1 MNYKEL
7 AVQYP
12 SQAEWHNHLGIEA
25 ASAGLLGD
33 ALLRFRRAASIDPQG
48 LDAQI
53 NLGIACLEL
62 KRFAAAA
69 RPFRRTLC
77 LLPGDADAWHGLGLS
92 RTKGAS
98 PTLGR
103 TAFRRALAI
112 RPGHIETQL
121 QLYGDQPDKARALHR
136 RMLVLQPDRWANHID
151 LGVALVRLERQ
162 RESLAS
168 SRRASAIN
176 PQAVQAYVNA
186 ASAHGF
192 LGEIPMGLRQ
202 LQKAVDA
209 APMKADAF
217 RQLMSMAAYSP
228 AVDEAMRWDMACRF
242 GQRYAPDPPVVSR
255 TNDPDPERRLRVGY
269 LSSDFGDHPV
279 TRNMLPL
286 LEGRD
291 PVGPHVVCYS
301 LTPRQ
306 DEAAQRLRAAVDE
319 WHVVAEGS
327 DEEIA
332 RQIRSDRIDILVILA
347 GRFDRNRP
355 LVAAHRAAPIQ
366 ISMHD
371 TGTSGISAM
380 DYLIADRALVAS
392 KNQRK
397 ERFVERVL
405 RLPSFYVHVALPDL
419 PISIAPPQ
427 TRKGHVTFGCFNSP
441 VKFSDDLLQCWR
453 RLLEA
458 IPDARLILKYK
469 RRYDDPDIRSRIS
482 RSFGGTSGR
491 IVFVTE
497 GDSQSEHLAQYEE
510 IDVAL
515 DSHPFVGSTTTWEAL
530 WMGVPVVTLPGAN
543 IATRT
548 GLSLLLPLGLNQLVA
563 TTAEDYLSRARTL
576 AADIPRLTAW
586 RGELRARL
594 LRSPL
599 VDGRRRARQIDRLYR
614 SVWRRH
620 CRSLGS

>member
-1 MNYKEL
+1 MNYRKL
-7 AVQYP
+7 AAQYP
-12 SQAEWHNHLGIEA
+12 SQSEWHNHLGIES
-25 ASAGLLGD
+25 ASASLLGD

-62 KRFAAAA
+62 KRFPAAA

-92 RTKGAS
+92 RAKAEGPA
-98 PTLGR
+98 LGT
-103 TAFRRALAI
+103 TAFHRALTI
-112 RPGHIETQL
+112 RPGHIETLL
-121 QLYGDQPDKARALHR
+121 QLFGDQPGRARALHR
-136 RMLVLQPDRWANHID
+136 CALALQPDRWTSLID
-151 LGVALVRLERQ
+151 HGVALARLERQ

-168 SRRASAIN
+168 SRRASAVN

-186 ASAHGF
+186 ASAHGL
-192 LGEIPMGLRQ
+192 LGDIPMGLRQ

-209 APMKADAF
+209 APMQSDAF
-217 RQLMSMAAYSP
+217 RHLMSMAAYTP
-228 AVDEAMRWDMACRF
+228 AVDEAMRWDLACSF
-242 GQRYAPDPPVVSR
+242 GRRYAPDPPVMLR
-255 TNDPDPERRLRVGY
+255 TEDPDPDRNLRVAY

-286 LEGRD
+286 LESRD
-291 PVGPHVVCYS
+291 RAGAHVLCYS

-306 DEAAQRLRAAVDE
+306 DEAAQRLRAAVDG
-319 WHVVAEGS
+319 WRVVTESS
-327 DEEIA
+327 DEAIA
-332 RQIRSDRIDILVILA
+332 HQIRSDRIDILVILA

-371 TGTSGISAM
+371 VGTSGISEM
-380 DYLIADRALVAS
+380 DYLIADRALVAPKS
-392 KNQRK
+392 RRK
-397 ERFVERVL
+397 EQFVERVL
-405 RLPSFYVHVALPDL
+405 RLPSFYVHAALPDL
-419 PISIAPPQ
+419 PVSSAPPQ

-453 RLLEA
+453 RLLETM
-458 IPDARLILKYK
+458 PDARLLLKYK
-469 RRYDDPDIRSRIS
+469 RRYVDPDIRSRIS
-482 RSFGGTSGR
+482 RSFGGASGR

-497 GDSQSEHLAQYEE
+497 GDSQPEHLAQYEE

-530 WMGVPVVTLPGAN
+530 WMGVPVITLPGAN

-548 GLSLLLPLGLNQLVA
+548 GLSLLRPLGLHQLVA

-576 AADIPRLTAW
+576 AGDIPRLTAW
-586 RGELRARL
+586 RQELRARL

-599 VDGRRRARQIDRLYR
+599 VDGPRRARQIDRLYR
-614 SVWRRH
+614 AVWRRH
-620 CRSLGS
+620 CRNLGS